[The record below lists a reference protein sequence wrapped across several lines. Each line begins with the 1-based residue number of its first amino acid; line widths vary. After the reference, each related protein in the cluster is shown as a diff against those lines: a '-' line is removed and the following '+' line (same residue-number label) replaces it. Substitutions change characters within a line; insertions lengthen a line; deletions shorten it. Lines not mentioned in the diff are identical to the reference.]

1 MPFQKPSF
9 VGLVTI
15 GCCLLVC
22 PGAVGAQEGKTTQL
36 LDKIS
41 WAAGPITGELGRTAD
56 VGVPANCRFTDADG
70 AKLFLEATQNPSGGN
85 ELGVLLCQAAN
96 DRHWFAVFTFANSG
110 FVRDDEK
117 TSLDQNAVLK
127 QIQRGTEAGNS
138 ERRRRGWEEIEVLG
152 WERAPYYDK
161 VTHNL
166 TWATR
171 LKGKDTPESTINH
184 SVRLLGRRGVM
195 HADLVAD
202 QEGLAEAVAAFDSV
216 LTNYTYV
223 EGERYAEWRDG
234 DKVAEYGLTALIA
247 GGAGVAA
254 AKLGLFGKA
263 WKVILGLFIALKK
276 LIIVA
281 VVGAVAFLKR
291 LFGKKEST
299 STATDGAA

>member
-1 MPFQKPSF
+1 
-9 VGLVTI
+9 
-15 GCCLLVC
+15 
-22 PGAVGAQEGKTTQL
+22 
-36 LDKIS
+36 
-41 WAAGPITGELGRTAD
+41 
-56 VGVPANCRFTDADG
+56 
-70 AKLFLEATQNPSGGN
+70 
-85 ELGVLLCQAAN
+85 
-96 DRHWFAVFTFANSG
+96 
-110 FVRDDEK
+110 
-117 TSLDQNAVLK
+117 
-127 QIQRGTEAGNS
+127 
-138 ERRRRGWEEIEVLG
+138 
-152 WERAPYYDK
+152 
-161 VTHNL
+161 
-166 TWATR
+166 
-171 LKGKDTPESTINH
+171 
-184 SVRLLGRRGVM
+184 M